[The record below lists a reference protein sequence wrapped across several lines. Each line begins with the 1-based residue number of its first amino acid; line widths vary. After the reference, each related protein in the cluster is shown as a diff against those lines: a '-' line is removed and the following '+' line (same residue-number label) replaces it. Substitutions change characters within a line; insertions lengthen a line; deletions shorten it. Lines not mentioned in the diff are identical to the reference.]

1 MNPDQAIALVGG
13 LFRTTLFV
21 AGPILASALVAG
33 LIVGIIQTATQIN
46 EGSISFLVKV
56 CAVLAIIVVL
66 GPQLAS
72 YVVSYTRSSFE
83 DIAQVVR

>member
-1 MNPDQAIALVGG
+1 VNPDQAIALVGG

-21 AGPILASALVAG
+21 AGPILACALVAG

-56 CAVLAIIVVL
+56 CAVLGIIVVL
-66 GPQLAS
+66 GPQLGS
-72 YVVSYTRSSFE
+72 YVVSYTRTSFE
-83 DIAQVVR
+83 EIAQVVR

>member
-33 LIVGIIQTATQIN
+33 LVVGIVQTATQIN

-56 CAVLAIIVVL
+56 CAVLGIIVVL

-83 DIAQVVR
+83 DVAQVVR

>member
-1 MNPDQAIALVGG
+1 
-13 LFRTTLFV
+13 
-21 AGPILASALVAG
+21 
-33 LIVGIIQTATQIN
+33 VGIVQTATQIN

-56 CAVLAIIVVL
+56 CAVLGIIVVL
-66 GPQLAS
+66 GPQLGS